1 MGSSDWRGEN
11 EKPGADVYM
20 VVDEGMD
27 NSFQI
32 PFI

>member
-1 MGSSDWRGEN
+1 MGSSDWRGKN
-11 EKPGADVYM
+11 EKPGVDVYM
-20 VVDEGMD
+20 AVDEGMD